1 MRTLGVAIL
10 VCAAP
15 LGVRAAAGVH
25 EAASRAYAEAIA
37 ERDAGDPQAAIAK
50 LRQVLDLVPDS
61 GESYWALAWIL
72 DSQAQEK
79 EACEAWR
86 KASELLPAGDP
97 RRADAKRYVARLDR
111 LFHSQSPRDT
121 PPTPGFDDW
130 LPTGWALGGLL
141 LLGLWCGAAAA
152 AAAREDRALG
162 ADSPPARFVRL
173 CDRLR
178 RGDDAAGRRLVQR
191 AASGF
196 LDGASEADFVLLL
209 KAAARHDEGVREALA
224 RLATGPDGAP
234 RRWAEQALAA
244 EPPRP
249 AP

>member
-97 RRADAKRYVARLDR
+97 RRVSEGGRPLASA
-111 LFHSQSPRDT
+111 
-121 PPTPGFDDW
+121 PG
-130 LPTGWALGGLL
+130 LK
-141 LLGLWCGAAAA
+141 LLGPAGPALALEAAA
-152 AAAREDRALG
+152 G
-162 ADSPPARFVRL
+162 QYVFTI
-173 CDRLR
+173 
-178 RGDDAAGRRLVQR
+178 
-191 AASGF
+191 
-196 LDGASEADFVLLL
+196 
-209 KAAARHDEGVREALA
+209 K
-224 RLATGPDGAP
+224 
-234 RRWAEQALAA
+234 
-244 EPPRP
+244 
-249 AP
+249 